1 MDLNTNILI
10 PMAGLGS
17 RFSEAGYTFP
27 KPLIE
32 VQGQPMISKVVES
45 LNLQGRYIFLVQKSH
60 FDEYHLDNLLNLIAP
75 GCEIIQIDG
84 ITEGAACTALKAKK
98 FINDKKPLIIA
109 NSDQFIKWNSLETIS
124 DFNDYD
130 GGILTFKSIHPKHSF
145 VKLDSMGFV
154 KEVAEKK
161 PISSDATV
169 GIYHWKRGEDFVKYA
184 ETMIKKNIRTNNEF
198 YICPVYNEAIEDGLQ
213 IKTSLV
219 DEMWGMGTPEE
230 LSIFLNQINR

>member
-17 RFSEAGYTFP
+17 RFSEAGFTFP

-32 VQGQPMISKVVES
+32 VQGQPMISKVIES

-60 FDEYHLDNLLNLIAP
+60 YEKYHLDNLLNLIAP
-75 GCEIIQIDG
+75 RSEIIQIDG
-84 ITEGAACTALKAKK
+84 ITEGAACTALKAKEL
-98 FINDKKPLIIA
+98 INNNKPLIIA

-145 VKLDSMGFV
+145 VKLNSKGLV
-154 KEVAEKK
+154 QEVAEKK

-169 GIYHWKRGEDFVKYA
+169 GIYYWKRGEDFVKYA
-184 ETMIKKNIRTNNEF
+184 EKMIEKNIRTNNEF
-198 YICPVYNEAIEDGLQ
+198 YICPVYNEAIEDGLK

-230 LSIFLNQINR
+230 LTIFLNQFNR

>member
-1 MDLNTNILI
+1 
-10 PMAGLGS
+10 MAGLGS
-17 RFSEAGYTFP
+17 RFSEAGFTFP

-32 VQGQPMISKVVES
+32 VQGQPMISKVIES

-60 FDEYHLDNLLNLIAP
+60 YEKYHLDNLLNLIAP
-75 GCEIIQIDG
+75 GCKIIQIDG
-84 ITEGAACTALKAKK
+84 ITEGAACTALKAREL
-98 FINDKKPLIIA
+98 INNNKPLVIA

-198 YICPVYNEAIEDGLQ
+198 YICPVYNEAIKDGLK